1 VQPSSSIGHLALAPP
16 PFTATVRSHFI
27 TESLRNVAVTSP
39 THGSP
44 DAASA
49 RTSAHGLE
57 VTLPFL
63 FHYCH
68 DPPTSRY
75 HHHNHKPLISQP
87 STITNPNISQV
98 TFRDL
103 FKPFASGKPA
113 TNLQMRWVFDGIVP
127 NIACVGR
134 LLAGAGQLA
143 SASSSCDSIVS
154 RDAAATEAME
164 AAAAVLAAGPLAA
177 DARALLDKTKSQQR
191 KMEQVCGVLFSEH
204 DGRQPETCHVTVL
217 VDCSG
222 SMFPHRIIRARKAVR
237 ALLTSLQPSSTF
249 SVYLFGSMFLSYS
262 HLLHCIIVTLC
273 ACTCIPIVLD
283 TDAAAQ
289 GFGSPVYAATPDN
302 ISAISARVDA
312 ARSMGGTELL
322 AAVDLVM
329 RLEVRRSL
337 SSFTSSLEHF
347 GPSPPSMRY
356 CNTFHM
362 YPAASATTS

>member
-1 VQPSSSIGHLALAPP
+1 MITEETIFALASAAGRAGIAVIRLSGDQTKAALSYLNCSAPP
-16 PFTATVRSHFI
+16 P
-27 TESLRNVAVTSP
+27 
-39 THGSP
+39 
-44 DAASA
+44 
-49 RTSAHGLE
+49 
-57 VTLPFL
+57 
-63 FHYCH
+63 
-68 DPPTSRY
+68 
-75 HHHNHKPLISQP
+75 
-87 STITNPNISQV
+87 
-98 TFRDL
+98 
-103 FKPFASGKPA
+103 
-113 TNLQMRWVFDGIVP
+113 
-127 NIACVGR
+127 
-134 LLAGAGQLA
+134 
-143 SASSSCDSIVS
+143 
-154 RDAAATEAME
+154 
-164 AAAAVLAAGPLAA
+164 
-177 DARALLDKTKSQQR
+177 
-191 KMEQVCGVLFSEH
+191 
-204 DGRQPETCHVTVL
+204 
-217 VDCSG
+217 
-222 SMFPHRIIRARKAVR
+222 RKAVR

-302 ISAISARVDA
+302 ISAVSARVDA

-337 SSFTSSLEHF
+337 SSFTSLLEHF